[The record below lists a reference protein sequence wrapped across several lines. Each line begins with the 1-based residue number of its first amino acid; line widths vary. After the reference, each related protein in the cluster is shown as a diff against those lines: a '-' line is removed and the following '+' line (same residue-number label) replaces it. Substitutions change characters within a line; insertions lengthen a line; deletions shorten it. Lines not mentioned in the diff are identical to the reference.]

1 MIKVKDTKLSADID
15 DDVTEYV
22 TFWGKLK
29 GDIKKQKDLVDFINK
44 NIKLLGADIKDE
56 LKKFSERVLEIK
68 YDNEEILGVDE
79 VDANEDKLIFKAS
92 NPASGNTQNI
102 SLLREEAL
110 KKYVDD
116 KADDIANY
124 VFEYI
129 LSKGIVDDP
138 DYVHTDNNF
147 SNAYKAKVDLI
158 PGIQQGLE
166 DIQYVVTEDH
176 RTLDH
181 VIDELAETELSVT
194 AANQKITAVE
204 EKTDILDDEVNEIK
218 SKLEKDEKNIV
229 NLWEMVGEDLY
240 PPIYPLN
247 IDDPSKEIEDGVY
260 KLRFGKHGSE
270 KYFEWVPVEDS
281 EG

>member
-68 YDNEEILGVDE
+68 YDDEEILGVDE

-147 SNAYKAKVDLI
+147 SNDYKAKVDLVQ
-158 PGIQQGLE
+158 GLQQGLE
-166 DIQYVVTEDH
+166 DAQWAITEDH
-176 RTLDH
+176 KTLDH
-181 VIDELAETELSVT
+181 VIDELTRTELAVT
-194 AANQKITAVE
+194 TANQKITAVE
-204 EKTDILDDEVNEIK
+204 EKADILDDEVNELK
-218 SKLEKDEKNIV
+218 SGIGAINDDLGIV
-229 NLWEMVGEDLY
+229 KVMVSDLY
-240 PPIYPLN
+240 PH
-247 IDDPSKEIEDGVY
+247 KEIEDGVY

-270 KYFEWVPVEDS
+270 MYFEWVPVEDS